1 MTIYYNLTYVKLD
14 SRYSSVI
21 TFGICPCDYM
31 QEFNM
36 NLHHI
41 IHLSDCEILLSTQQF
56 FSIICHDL
64 HGNISELF
72 NEKKMVRPIRKYG
85 EILSK
90 HEKS

>member
-31 QEFNM
+31 QEFNR
-36 NLHHI
+36 NFHHI

-56 FSIICHDL
+56 FFQ
-64 HGNISELF
+64 LF
-72 NEKKMVRPIRKYG
+72 AITYMEIYPNYLMKKKW
-85 EILSK
+85 
-90 HEKS
+90 